1 MTKYFNEQF
10 QAAWKQKA
18 ANKTLTAND
27 FFLRALYKALDSKS
41 NNKQEVFLGLL
52 TKYFTPITN
61 ANKLANGCTPW
72 SKIESLA
79 RNYLWWSRGKD
90 NNAPQE
96 AIALIQSVVVC
107 DPLKGWLFNTK
118 DVTYVYFFTRQD
130 ISPAQQLVQT
140 AHAASVVGKEAIP
153 NPHEQ
158 HFIVFGVKDLGALK
172 AKHNELFTLS
182 KTNGFRLFT
191 FFEPDMNNE
200 MTSFATSPIRG
211 SFARRK
217 GWFKNDQLL
226 TI

>member
-10 QAAWKQKA
+10 QAAWKEKA
-18 ANKTLTAND
+18 ANKTLTAYD

-61 ANKLANGCTPW
+61 ANKLANGATPW
-72 SKIESLA
+72 SKIESCA
-79 RNYLWWSRGKD
+79 SSFLWYFRGKAD
-90 NNAPQE
+90 HADE
-96 AIALIQSVVVC
+96 VTLVSSILVR
-107 DPLKGWLFNTK
+107 DPMKGWMLNSK

-158 HFIVFGVKDLGALK
+158 HFIVFGVRDLEALK
-172 AKHNELFTLS
+172 AKHNELFNLS

-191 FFEPDMNNE
+191 FFEPDMNGE